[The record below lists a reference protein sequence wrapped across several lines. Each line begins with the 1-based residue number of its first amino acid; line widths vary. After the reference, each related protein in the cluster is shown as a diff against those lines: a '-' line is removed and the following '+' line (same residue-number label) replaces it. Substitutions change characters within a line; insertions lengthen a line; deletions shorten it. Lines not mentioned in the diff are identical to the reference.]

1 MKCHNSFV
9 DSAKAQNENP
19 FGSYHVVLFQV
30 EKYESETPL
39 AFAILVHNQMGQFE
53 ALLGSLFRPQNS
65 YCIYL
70 DQKTTEEFKSE
81 VQQLVSNYKAKFPL
95 VS

>member
-1 MKCHNSFV
+1 MTNSAGV
-9 DSAKAQNENP
+9 HSQHA
-19 FGSYHVVLFQV
+19 GLFQV

-70 DQKTTEEFKSE
+70 DQKTTDEFKAG
-81 VQQLVSNYKAKFPL
+81 VKKLVDNYKAKFPW
-95 VS
+95 VSENSLHF